1 MAARLDRELDH
12 QYRMRLVQA
21 ISVGWQSLMRFLC
34 FAAFCACVYFSLRD
48 LAGKQTFADM
58 KFSAIAD
65 LKANKYFGLILPWT
79 LCTVT
84 AAWGAGERYLRKR
97 HIKRVSSE
105 SSEMQKLLDLGRRS
119 SRLSKKGETTPED
132 F

>member
-1 MAARLDRELDH
+1 MAARIDKELDH

-21 ISVGWQSLMRFLC
+21 ISVGWENLVKLLC
-34 FAAFCACVYFSLRD
+34 VVAVCACVYLVFRE
-48 LAGKQTFADM
+48 LAGKQTLADL
-58 KFSAIAD
+58 KFSALAD
-65 LKANKYFGLILPWT
+65 LKANKYFGLILPWG
-79 LCTVT
+79 LFTVT

-105 SSEMQKLLDLGRRS
+105 SSDMQKLLDAGRRS